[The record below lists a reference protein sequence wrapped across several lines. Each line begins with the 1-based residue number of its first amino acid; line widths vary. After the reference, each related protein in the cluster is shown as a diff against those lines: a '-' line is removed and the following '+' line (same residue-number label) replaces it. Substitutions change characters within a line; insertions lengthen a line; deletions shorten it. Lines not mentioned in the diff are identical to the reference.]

1 MRNARQDV
9 ANSRFFFFSGSSGQ
23 RATFFDLKFE
33 NLGRGTSGGTDN
45 PGAIVMFNGNAYRQ
59 YFTVMNCEIQNY
71 AAPLVGSIY
80 STRYAVIEGN
90 TLGNSS
96 VSTVGQGIF
105 AKANNDRWSIRRNVS
120 TQANFE
126 YGAIEFNLTSGAF
139 NPQQAEISYNLVR
152 TPSTT
157 ATVRAIVYNW
167 GTSPLEGSTVWV
179 YRNTIIGRL
188 SAIKSA
194 FTGIIENN
202 FIFNDEGVDFNSF
215 NATHTQGSGNVLGR
229 SSSAFSFFD
238 ANYLLFGANRTTFR
252 GFVGHE
258 IVN

>member
-1 MRNARQDV
+1 V

-71 AAPLVGSIY
+71 SAPLVGSIY

-90 TLGNSS
+90 TLGVAS
-96 VSTVGQGIF
+96 VASVPQGIF

-126 YGAIEFNLTSGAF
+126 YGAIEFILTSSAF

-152 TPSTT
+152 TPSST
-157 ATVRAIVYNW
+157 ARAIVYNW

-179 YRNTIIGRL
+179 YRNTVMGRL
-188 SAIKSA
+188 SAVRSS
-194 FTGIIENN
+194 FNGIIENN
-202 FIFNDEGVDFNSF
+202 FIFNDEGINFNSF
-215 NATHTQGSGNVLGR
+215 IANNTQGSGNVLGR
-229 SSSAFSFFD
+229 LSSAFSFFD
-238 ANYLLFGANRTTFR
+238 ASYLLFGSNRSTFR

-258 IVN
+258 IAN